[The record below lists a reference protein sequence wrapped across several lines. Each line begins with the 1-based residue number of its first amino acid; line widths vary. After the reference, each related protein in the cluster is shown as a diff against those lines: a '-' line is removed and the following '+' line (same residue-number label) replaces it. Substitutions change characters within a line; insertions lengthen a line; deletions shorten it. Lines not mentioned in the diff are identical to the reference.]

1 MPGNLQ
7 TSDQYSI
14 LFLEKYTHQ
23 AHSIQYLLMK
33 NLKRINLTVIL
44 LLFTTFLSSCIKK
57 DNDHDNNLAVRDGL
71 EHVCDSILQNTKI
84 TGMVA
89 AVWAPEKDLE
99 FFYIN
104 GVADIE
110 TKEPLDRS
118 DYFRV
123 GSNTKTMV
131 VTRLLQLVDEGRV
144 SLDDRL
150 NKFFPDFP
158 KSDSVTIE
166 MLTNMTSG
174 IFDYMDT
181 DVFNDEMDHNPT
193 RIWTKD
199 ELIDLVRNKE
209 YHFEPG
215 ERFLYCNT
223 NTQLIGRII
232 EMITG
237 NPLQDEIIQ
246 HVFSPLHFENTTFP
260 VSGITMPDPHPKGY
274 FIGEFD
280 PGYPEYSEHFD
291 ISWAQAAGCVISN
304 IYDLKEYVIAINNG
318 YYLSDSLQD
327 LRINNRVPVKDF
339 VYYAIGGFYLKGYFG
354 HGGDIAGFSSA
365 MFHSMEKNCTMI
377 IWYNSL
383 LNEVRPMHQ
392 VVKFDEIIFD

>member
-1 MPGNLQ
+1 
-7 TSDQYSI
+7 
-14 LFLEKYTHQ
+14 
-23 AHSIQYLLMK
+23 MK
-33 NLKRINLTVIL
+33 NFAPKELTIIILLCIIFFSSCNKNDDDKNKAINDNLT
-44 LLFTTFLSSCIKK
+44 F
-57 DNDHDNNLAVRDGL
+57 
-71 EHVCDSILQNTKI
+71 VCDSIMQNTNI

-89 AVWAPEKDLE
+89 AVWAPDKDLE
-99 FFYIN
+99 FFYTD
-104 GVADIE
+104 GVANVE
-110 TKEPLDRS
+110 TNEPLS
-118 DYFRV
+118 KSHYFRV

-144 SLDDRL
+144 SLDDKL
-150 NKFFPDFP
+150 MQFFPDFS

-181 DVFNDEMDHNPT
+181 DEFNYELDNHPT

-199 ELIDLVRNKE
+199 ELIDLVRTEE

-215 ERFLYCNT
+215 EQFLYCNT

-237 NPLQDEIIQ
+237 NPLQNEIDQYI
-246 HVFSPLHFENTTFP
+246 FSPLNLDHTTFP
-260 VSGITMPDPHPKGY
+260 VSGINMPDPHPQGY

-280 PGYPEYSEHFD
+280 PDYPEYSEHFD

-304 IYDLKEYVIAINNG
+304 IYDLRDFVIAMNNG
-318 YYLSDSLQD
+318 YYLSDSMQYI
-327 LRINNRVPVKDF
+327 RINNRVAINDF
-339 VYYAIGGFYLKGYFG
+339 VDYAIGGFYFNGYFG

-365 MFHSMEKNCTMI
+365 MFHSIEKNCTI
-377 IWYNSL
+377 ILWYNSL
-383 LNEVRPMHQ
+383 LDDVRPMHQ
-392 VVKFDEIIFD
+392 VQKFDEVIYNE

>member
-1 MPGNLQ
+1 
-7 TSDQYSI
+7 
-14 LFLEKYTHQ
+14 
-23 AHSIQYLLMK
+23 MK
-33 NLKRINLTVIL
+33 NLKKIELIAIL
-44 LLFTTFLSSCIKK
+44 LLCIGFLFSCNKNNDDADKNKIIYDNLTF
-57 DNDHDNNLAVRDGL
+57 A
-71 EHVCDSILQNTKI
+71 CDSILQNTKI

-89 AVWAPEKDLE
+89 AVWAPDKDLE
-99 FFYIN
+99 FFYTN

-110 TKEPLDRS
+110 TKELMNKNF
-118 DYFRV
+118 YFRV

-144 SLDDRL
+144 SLDDTL
-150 NKFFPDFP
+150 KQFFPDFP

-181 DVFNDEMDHNPT
+181 DEFNYEMDNNPT
-193 RIWTKD
+193 RVWTKD
-199 ELIDLVRNKE
+199 ELIDLVRTKE
-209 YHFEPG
+209 YHFTPG

-237 NPLQDEIIQ
+237 NPLQNEINQYI
-246 HVFSPLHFENTTFP
+246 FSPLNLENTTFP

-274 FIGEFD
+274 FIGDFD
-280 PGYPEYSEHFD
+280 PDYPEFSEHFD

-304 IYDLKEYVIAINNG
+304 IYDLKDFVIAMNNG

-327 LRINNRVPVKDF
+327 IRINNRVHVNDF
-339 VYYAIGGFYLKGYFG
+339 VYYTIGGFYFNGYFG

-365 MFHSMEKNCTMI
+365 MFHSMEKNCTI
-377 IWYNSL
+377 ILWYNSL

-392 VVKFDEIIFD
+392 VLKFDEIIFCNK